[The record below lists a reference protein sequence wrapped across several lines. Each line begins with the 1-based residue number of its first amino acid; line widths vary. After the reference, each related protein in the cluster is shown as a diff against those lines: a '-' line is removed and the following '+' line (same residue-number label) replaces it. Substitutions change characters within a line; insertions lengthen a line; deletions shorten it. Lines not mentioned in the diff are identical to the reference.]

1 MLMQKLVSAWQ
12 EEITKELPSALLEQA
27 SRTISVAARQAR
39 FQDVLQSAQV
49 DCMVSPANSFGLMD
63 GGLDLEISRYYG
75 GVASLVPVVRA
86 ALVED
91 WCGQQNVGTCLLVD
105 AQKLVQTARQ
115 GEQAKSMPRYTNP
128 ASFILLVKFFL

>member
-1 MLMQKLVSAWQ
+1 
-12 EEITKELPSALLEQA
+12 
-27 SRTISVAARQAR
+27 
-39 FQDVLQSAQV
+39 
-49 DCMVSPANSFGLMD
+49 MVSPANSFDLMD
-63 GGLDLEISRYYG
+63 GGLDMEISRYYG

-115 GEQAKSMPRYTNP
+115 GEQAKSMPRYIAHVPTMRVP
-128 ASFILLVKFFL
+128 KVLHPRTHLGLTPEAARWQGERSSFSHCLLRQQVR